1 MTAPLAGQP
10 GLARRA
16 LTAAAGTAAVA
27 GGAGLGLLV
36 SGPGPVRPGAAGL
49 TASGAGTV
57 VAVLTVLLA
66 GANGFSKA
74 YSP

>member
-1 MTAPLAGQP
+1 
-10 GLARRA
+10 
-16 LTAAAGTAAVA
+16 VA

-36 SGPGPVRPGAAGL
+36 SGPWPVRPGAAGL
-49 TASGAGTV
+49 AASGAGTV
-57 VAVLTVLLA
+57 VAAATVLLA

>member
-1 MTAPLAGQP
+1 LTAPLAGQP

-27 GGAGLGLLV
+27 AGAAAVLLAT
-36 SGPGPVRPGAAGL
+36 GPGPVRAGTAGL

-57 VAVLTVLLA
+57 VAILTVLLA

>member
-1 MTAPLAGQP
+1 LTAPLAGQP
-10 GLARRA
+10 GAARRA
-16 LTAAAGTAAVA
+16 LTAAAGTAAMA
-27 GGAGLGLLV
+27 GGAGLGLLA

-57 VAVLTVLLA
+57 AAVLTVLLA
-66 GANGFSKA
+66 GANGYSKA